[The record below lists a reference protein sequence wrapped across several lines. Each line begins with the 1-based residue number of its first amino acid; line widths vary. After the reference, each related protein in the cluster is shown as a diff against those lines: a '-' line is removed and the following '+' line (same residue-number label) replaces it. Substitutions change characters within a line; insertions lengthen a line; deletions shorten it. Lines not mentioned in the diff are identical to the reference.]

1 MKYLNIIILLLL
13 TTSFYSCN
21 DYLDEIPEKSSG
33 IVISKV
39 EELDALLSKNNFS
52 GGAILDNNFA
62 SILCSDCFEITPEYY
77 DAGLSAA
84 SDFIESY
91 QISCWEMPYTSNTNV
106 LTSMWATNF
115 ESIYLANL
123 ILSSVDEVSGSEEA
137 KANVKYK
144 AHFLRAYN
152 YLELV
157 NYYCMPYGKS
167 TLSELGLPIKRSTS
181 YEEDMHRASLEET
194 YNFIEA
200 DIIEAVKLKAPLFD
214 NSGRKSWKE
223 TGATVSALA
232 ARFYLAKED
241 YETAQKY
248 AEEALKYGNDILD
261 FNNSSEID
269 QTFTMC
275 MADMSMVPVSTWW
288 DANDGELSL
297 TIGSRDRSYYS
308 KNNYYMTTL
317 WGIPSQKLLTSYN
330 QQYDLRY
337 KYFIVKEFQKIYFMG
352 FYADKF
358 TRNIPGYGT
367 YGNLYSTAPNV
378 AEMMLIRA
386 ECLARNNHPN
396 EAMQALNDFRKYRIA
411 NNAPDEV
418 LKLTANNKD
427 EAIKLVMEE
436 RMREFPFTLRWND
449 IRRCNFNTDPNDDVT
464 ITRNFYNI
472 DQYSVDTGNIKTYTL
487 TPQSRRYA
495 VAIPNADIIAGNGDI
510 EQNKY

>member
-1 MKYLNIIILLLL
+1 
-13 TTSFYSCN
+13 
-21 DYLDEIPEKSSG
+21 
-33 IVISKV
+33 
-39 EELDALLSKNNFS
+39 
-52 GGAILDNNFA
+52 
-62 SILCSDCFEITPEYY
+62 
-77 DAGLSAA
+77 
-84 SDFIESY
+84 
-91 QISCWEMPYTSNTNV
+91 
-106 LTSMWATNF
+106 
-115 ESIYLANL
+115 
-123 ILSSVDEVSGSEEA
+123 
-137 KANVKYK
+137 
-144 AHFLRAYN
+144 
-152 YLELV
+152 
-157 NYYCMPYGKS
+157 
-167 TLSELGLPIKRSTS
+167 
-181 YEEDMHRASLEET
+181 
-194 YNFIEA
+194 
-200 DIIEAVKLKAPLFD
+200 
-214 NSGRKSWKE
+214 
-223 TGATVSALA
+223 
-232 ARFYLAKED
+232 
-241 YETAQKY
+241 
-248 AEEALKYGNDILD
+248 
-261 FNNSSEID
+261 
-269 QTFTMC
+269 
-275 MADMSMVPVSTWW
+275 MVPVSTWW